1 MQALWAA
8 VELRLTHKIL
18 RKYWYLPRINITWE
32 VQRITYSQVDMKPLT
47 FADSDKLMKGR
58 LIEKNNSF
66 PHRLCGGLNGQWVKG
81 ISKVRDI

>member
-32 VQRITYSQVDMKPLT
+32 VQRITYSQVDIKPLT

-66 PHRLCGGLNGQWVKG
+66 PHRLCGGLKGQWVKG